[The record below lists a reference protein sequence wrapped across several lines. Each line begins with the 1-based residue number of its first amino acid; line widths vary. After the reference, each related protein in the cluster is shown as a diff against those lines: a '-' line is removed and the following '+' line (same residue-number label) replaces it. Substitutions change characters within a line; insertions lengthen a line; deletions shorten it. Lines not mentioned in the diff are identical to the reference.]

1 MSGSASYLTKRKWGR
16 VAEGME
22 AAGTEKTGQV
32 MQRAHRRKVQHRIQ
46 QGGFSCGFGG
56 LSGKGLLVVRWVK
69 WYLATRG

>member
-32 MQRAHRRKVQHRIQ
+32 MQRAHRRKEWHTTIMKD
-46 QGGFSCGFGG
+46 
-56 LSGKGLLVVRWVK
+56 GK
-69 WYLATRG
+69 T